1 MATRRNEA
9 GGRQGRR
16 QDRKQGRRQAA
27 QWNKVTR
34 LAMASDDDGLPRAPR
49 AMQALKRLGV
59 SKEALAAAPR
69 ITPILKLADGG
80 LAQVFAALRASP
92 DPLIAAFLQK
102 YDGVTPSDRA
112 RVSIEAVALSAGL
125 NITALLGAIL
135 IALERH
141 AAAIVRILTVT
152 AHPKIVAARIRYGQL
167 PSGERDRTALD
178 TALGLLP
185 NPRGP
190 VFVNK
195 AIYNA
200 GKAAMDEQRLRGPFD
215 DEDEDT
221 DDVPLAAREPDLDVL
236 FPPASRTQ
244 ERLNAIRQKL
254 LPVADGDKKTIQ

>member
-1 MATRRNEA
+1 MNANRKPKD
-9 GGRQGRR
+9 RR
-16 QDRKQGRRQAA
+16 QERRQEA
-27 QWNKVTR
+27 QWNRITE
-34 LAMASDDDGLPRAPR
+34 LAMASDDDGLPQGPR

-59 SKEALAAAPR
+59 SREALAAAPR
-69 ITPILKLADGG
+69 ITPILALADGG
-80 LAQVFAALRASP
+80 RAQVFAALRASP

-102 YDGVTPSDRA
+102 YDGVSVTDRA

-152 AHPKIVAARIRYGQL
+152 SHHRIVRARIRYGQL
-167 PSGERDRTALD
+167 PYGERDRTALD
-178 TALGLLP
+178 QALGLLP
-185 NPRGP
+185 NPKGP

-200 GKAAMDEQRLRGPFD
+200 GKAVMDEQRLRGPFD
-215 DEDEDT
+215 DEDDED
-221 DDVPLAAREPDLDVL
+221 DEVPLAAREQDIDLDKL
-236 FPPASRTQ
+236 FPPASQTQ